1 MCFEHVVAAT
11 AEIRADPCRSQPKFG
26 LCSSTTITSTKSSIA
41 IKTSNTTTTSSSI
54 PTPTKAPISTD
65 GRCGPDGNGATCQGS
80 KFGPCCSVRG
90 NCGSSV
96 DYCAITHLCQ
106 PQFGTCKVVSEDGKC
121 GSASTVN
128 ATCLGSTFGDCCS
141 VKGNCGT
148 GPAFCADINL
158 CQPTF
163 GTCTVTPKDGKCG
176 SASTT
181 DASCPGSTFGDCCS
195 PAGNCGKTLSHCA
208 AAWQCQPAYGTY
220 KATSTDGKCGSA
232 SSVTAICIGSTS
244 GDCCS
249 VKGNCG
255 KTDAFF
261 SSKNLCQAEFGTCT
275 A

>member
-11 AEIRADPCRSQPKFG
+11 AEIRADLCRSQPKFG
-26 LCSSTTITSTKSSIA
+26 LCSSTTITSTKSSTA
-41 IKTSNTTTTSSSI
+41 IKTSSTTTTSSSI

-90 NCGSSV
+90 NCGSTV

-106 PQFGTCKVVSEDGKC
+106 PQFGTCRVVSEDGKC

-128 ATCLGSTFGDCCS
+128 
-141 VKGNCGT
+141 
-148 GPAFCADINL
+148 
-158 CQPTF
+158 
-163 GTCTVTPKDGKCG
+163 
-176 SASTT
+176 
-181 DASCPGSTFGDCCS
+181 
-195 PAGNCGKTLSHCA
+195 
-208 AAWQCQPAYGTY
+208 
-220 KATSTDGKCGSA
+220 
-232 SSVTAICIGSTS
+232 AICIGSTS

-255 KTDAFF
+255 KTDAFC